1 MADVAVIQYQTRPE
15 AAEENERLVAQV
27 FAELA
32 AEQPEGLRYASLRL
46 ADGVSFV
53 HVVVSEAGSDALPQ
67 LAAFQEFA
75 RGLGDRVTGPPARS
89 TADIVGSYGFLN
101 A

>member
-15 AAEENERLVAQV
+15 VADENERLVAQV

-32 AEQPEGLRYASLRL
+32 AEQPEGLRYASFRL

-53 HVVVSEAGSDALPQ
+53 HIVVSDEDSDALPQ
-67 LAAFQEFA
+67 LASFQEFTRA
-75 RGLGDRVTGPPARS
+75 LGDRLTGPPARS
-89 TADIVGSYGFLN
+89 TADIVGSYRFFN